1 MPMSGSEHI
10 SHRFD
15 QELAEI
21 RRLILE
27 MGGLVEEQITSAV
40 RALTENDLDLASE
53 VMGRDHEVNAL
64 EVRIDEECTTLLAR
78 RQPIASDLRLIM
90 AVIKTITDLERIGDE
105 AEKIARMTLHLS
117 EQSYSRMN
125 SEIMRDV
132 VVMGDLARNMV
143 RGALDAF
150 ARLSVADAVEV
161 AKLDDTLDSSFRA
174 AMRHLVTY
182 MMEDPRTIS
191 LAIDMLF
198 VVKALERI
206 GDHAK
211 NMSEY
216 VIYLVKGKDV
226 RHITLDRLTHEALDE
241 D

>member
-1 MPMSGSEHI
+1 M
-10 SHRFD
+10 
-15 QELAEI
+15 
-21 RRLILE
+21 
-27 MGGLVEEQITSAV
+27 
-40 RALTENDLDLASE
+40 
-53 VMGRDHEVNAL
+53 
-64 EVRIDEECTTLLAR
+64 
-78 RQPIASDLRLIM
+78 
-90 AVIKTITDLERIGDE
+90 
-105 AEKIARMTLHLS
+105 
-117 EQSYSRMN
+117 
-125 SEIMRDV
+125 
-132 VVMGDLARNMV
+132 
-143 RGALDAF
+143 
-150 ARLSVADAVEV
+150 EV